1 MDSRTRPS
9 ARQVRFR
16 TKSAGETQ
24 RIAGLLAKDLAAVSF
39 HDHALVVALSGD
51 LGGGKTTFVQ
61 GFAKGLGIRDAVQ
74 SPTFLIA
81 RNYAFTRGGYTK
93 LIHVD
98 AYRLGPP
105 AGGAREIETVG
116 WNEWVEDR
124 HAVIL
129 VEWAKNIE
137 KLLPKVHFDIHF
149 EFISDT
155 ERDITIHV
163 EGI

>member
-1 MDSRTRPS
+1 MDR
-9 ARQVRFR
+9 VRFR

-24 RIAGLLAKDLAAVSF
+24 RVAGLLAKDLAAISF

-61 GFAKGLGIRDAVQ
+61 GFAKGLGIRESVV
-74 SPTFLIA
+74 SPTFVIA
-81 RNYAFTRGGYTK
+81 RTYALKKGAYRK
-93 LIHVD
+93 LIHID
-98 AYRLGPP
+98 AYRLGG
-105 AGGAREIETVG
+105 AGEIETLG
-116 WNEWVEDR
+116 WKEWIKDR

-137 KLLPKVHFDIHF
+137 KLLPATHFDIHF
-149 EFISDT
+149 EFVSANV
-155 ERDITIHV
+155 RDITIHA